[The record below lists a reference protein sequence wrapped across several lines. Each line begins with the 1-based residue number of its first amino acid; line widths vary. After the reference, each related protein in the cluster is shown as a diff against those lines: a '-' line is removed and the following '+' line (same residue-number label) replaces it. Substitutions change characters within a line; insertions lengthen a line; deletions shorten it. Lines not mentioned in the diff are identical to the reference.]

1 MQFAQSYREA
11 KRLAF
16 LLAYLVIPEVHASDV
31 SSKEI
36 SSAELEMRFERA
48 VAEKKFGNVSSIL
61 IARSGRIV
69 YEKYFEGDAETL
81 RNTRSVTKTVA
92 GMLVGIALADGKL
105 KSANESLPS
114 YLPNHRR
121 FAIDEPRKA
130 KVSFEDVL
138 TMSSSLECND
148 WNEYSRGNEERM
160 YLVEDWVR
168 FYWELPMRG
177 FPEWI
182 AKPSDSP
189 YGRAF
194 SYCTAGVTAVG
205 VVLQNAVGGSL
216 IRYAD
221 QMLFKP
227 LGIDQAK
234 WQAMPLGMPQTGG
247 GLLLRTRDLFSLG
260 QLYLQGGRRGERQV
274 VPKAWVDASLTPKAR
289 MENTPEPMEYGYLWW
304 LGQHKFGERSFAYA
318 AMNGAGGNT
327 VQIIPSL
334 DVTLV
339 ITASS
344 FSQRNVPQLTAQL
357 IREHLLPIAIATR

>member
-1 MQFAQSYREA
+1 MKFAQSCRGA
-11 KRLAF
+11 KRLVC
-16 LLAYLVIPEVHASDV
+16 LLPCLVVPELHASEVPSKGV
-31 SSKEI
+31 SI
-36 SSAELEMRFERA
+36 AELETRLERA
-48 VAEKKFGNVSSIL
+48 VAEKKFGSVSSVL
-61 IARSGRIV
+61 VARSGRIV

-92 GMLVGIALADGKL
+92 GMLVGIALAQGKL
-105 KSANESLPS
+105 KSANESLLS

-121 FAIDEPRKA
+121 VATDEPRKA
-130 KVSFEDVL
+130 KISFEDVL
-138 TMSSSLECND
+138 AMSSSLECND
-148 WNEYSRGNEERM
+148 WNEHSRGNEERM

-177 FPEWI
+177 FPEWT
-182 AKPSDSP
+182 AKPADSP

-194 SYCTAGVTAVG
+194 SYCTAGVTALG
-205 VVLQNAVGGSL
+205 VALQNAVGGSL
-216 IRYAD
+216 VRYAD

-227 LGIDQAK
+227 LGIEHAK
-234 WQAMPLGMPQTGG
+234 WQAMPLGTPQAGG
-247 GLLLRTRDLFSLG
+247 GLSLRTRDLFSLG

-274 VPKAWVDASLTPKAR
+274 VPKAWVDASLMPKAR

-304 LGQHKFGERSFAYA
+304 LGQHKFGERSIAYA

-357 IREHLLPIAIATR
+357 VREHLLPIAIATQ